1 MARSPTRS
9 GRPGRVADP
18 PGGVAARLGLVP
30 GEGAVRIERLRRLEE
45 PLSLDVSYL
54 PADVGAAV
62 LGLDLAG
69 RDLFALIEEVAGQ
82 PLGRAEVT
90 LDAVGAGPGLA
101 VLLGVA
107 EGAAVFAVGG

>member
-1 MARSPTRS
+1 M
-9 GRPGRVADP
+9 
-18 PGGVAARLGLVP
+18 
-30 GEGAVRIERLRRLEE
+30 
-45 PLSLDVSYL
+45 
-54 PADVGAAV
+54 

>member
-9 GRPGRVADP
+9 GRRPRRRPAGR
-18 PGGVAARLGLVP
+18 GGRAA
-30 GEGAVRIERLRRLEE
+30 GAGAGRGCGAHRAAAAAGGE

>member
-1 MARSPTRS
+1 M
-9 GRPGRVADP
+9 
-18 PGGVAARLGLVP
+18 
-30 GEGAVRIERLRRLEE
+30 
-45 PLSLDVSYL
+45 
-54 PADVGAAV
+54 

-107 EGAAVFAVGG
+107 EGAAVFAVGRLTRLADGRPVDCEDIRIRADRLTFHATLYRGAAARREPEP